1 MKINIVITIV
11 VSCMA
16 GIKCP
21 LIGCVIVDHSTM
33 MYIFQCLKIIKTKQL
48 KQTRMKDELFI

>member
-16 GIKCP
+16 GIKCA
-21 LIGCVIVDHSTM
+21 LIVCVIVDRSTM

>member
-16 GIKCP
+16 GIKCA
-21 LIGCVIVDHSTM
+21 LIVCVIVDRSTM
-33 MYIFQCLKIIKTKQL
+33 MYIFQCLKIIKTKHL